1 MNKCYNLHMNRLVR
15 KNKNITKQPSDKQRN
30 GITPE
35 FKKWVKEFTDE
46 HEDALREL
54 AKR

>member
-1 MNKCYNLHMNRLVR
+1 MKQVSKSTNAKGEFG
-15 KNKNITKQPSDKQRN
+15 KNITKQPKNKPRN

-35 FKKWVKEFTDE
+35 FKRWVKEFMDK

>member
-1 MNKCYNLHMNRLVR
+1 MGRFSKSINKQSKVK
-15 KNKNITKQPSDKQRN
+15 KNQT
-30 GITPE
+30 GVTPE
-35 FKKWVKEFTDE
+35 FKKWVKEFMDE